1 MVLWDLIGEMVV
13 LWDLIGDMVVLWDL
27 MDLIGEIVI
36 LWAFRGLDGSCWLA
50 PGSSPNGA
58 AANSCRNQVDVTL
71 GLRSSMSRSRMEM
84 DGVAR
89 LPTAAEMR
97 ETRFIVGGGD
107 HGVAHPCA
115 RSYNSW
121 GRRRS
126 WGGNSEIPGFIDLLL
141 RTRASWSSMR

>member
-1 MVLWDLIGEMVV
+1 VVLWDLIGEMVV
-13 LWDLIGDMVVLWDL
+13 LWDLIGEMVVLWDL
-27 MDLIGEIVI
+27 IGEMVV
-36 LWAFRGLDGSCWLA
+36 LWAFRDLDGNCWLA

-58 AANSCRNQVDVTL
+58 AANCRNQVDVTL
-71 GLRSSMSRSRMEM
+71 GLRSSMSRSRMET

-97 ETRFIVGGGD
+97 ETRFTVGGDD
-107 HGVAHPCA
+107 HGVARPCA
-115 RSYNSW
+115 RSYSSW

-126 WGGNSEIPGFIDLLL
+126 WGGNSEIRGFIDLLL